1 MAIFPSVG
9 VHFDPDLWIWTIV
22 VGMVWGL
29 IFFTELKNQEHL
41 REDEAGKRKS
51 CSPKRPGTRMEQHH
65 IAAMSTM
72 HPGAVLRASSAPAP
86 RVAVI
91 ADDDEFFRMALAAV
105 LTQRCNFARVIQT
118 GSYDEAMEA
127 IEAEDSVTLA
137 LFDLNMPGM
146 SGPALLHH
154 LRETCGHVE
163 KVAVVSASRRREDII
178 ETLSAGAHGYV
189 CKASGVQEL
198 SSALGQILDGRIYVP
213 MLLADIDHPDAAP
226 AATLPATTTV
236 EPKTADHPALSPRQ
250 SRVLEMLVCGKSNKE
265 IAREL
270 NLGAGTVKVHMAAL
284 FSKLGVAN
292 RAAAAV
298 AGTRLLGA

>member
-1 MAIFPSVG
+1 M
-9 VHFDPDLWIWTIV
+9 
-22 VGMVWGL
+22 
-29 IFFTELKNQEHL
+29 EHHYAA
-41 REDEAGKRKS
+41 AG
-51 CSPKRPGTRMEQHH
+51 Q
-65 IAAMSTM
+65 AM
-72 HPGAVLRASSAPAP
+72 HPGALFRASSVPAA
-86 RVAVI
+86 RVAII

-105 LTQRCNFARVIQT
+105 LTQRYNIDRVIQT
-118 GSYDEAMEA
+118 GSYSDAMAA
-127 IEAEDSVTLA
+127 IGAEDEVTIA

-154 LRETCGHVE
+154 LRETCGHVG

-178 ETLSAGAHGYV
+178 ETLASGAHGYI

-198 SSALGQILDGRIYVP
+198 SDALGQILDGRIYVP
-213 MLLADIDHPDAAP
+213 RLLADLAPADAAP
-226 AATLPATTTV
+226 VPVIIAKQPAP
-236 EPKTADHPALSPRQ
+236 EAPALSPRQ
-250 SRVLEMLVCGKSNKE
+250 SCVLEMLVRGKSNKE

-292 RAAAAV
+292 RSAAAV